1 MSTNLTRMILE
12 MEAIF
17 LDLVG
22 LKPRRSDGH
31 GFVSDDSVEEEH

>member
-1 MSTNLTRMILE
+1 MILE

-17 LDLVG
+17 LDL
-22 LKPRRSDGH
+22 LSLSLRKSDGH